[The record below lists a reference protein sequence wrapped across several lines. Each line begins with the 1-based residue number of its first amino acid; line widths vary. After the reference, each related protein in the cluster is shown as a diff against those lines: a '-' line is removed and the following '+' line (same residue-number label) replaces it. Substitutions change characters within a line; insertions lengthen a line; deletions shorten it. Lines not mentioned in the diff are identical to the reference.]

1 MAADAVN
8 DDANH
13 AASRRE
19 EVLRTLKD
27 ATGPLSIAQ
36 IAEQLAVH
44 PNTVRFHLGKL
55 VESGRVERGRAE
67 RHAPGR
73 PAQLF
78 RAVRGMDPAGPRHY
92 RLLAEVLVDAVAGGP
107 TDVPDDP
114 RARAVE
120 AGRAWGRRSASRIGD
135 APPEDTVERLMAL
148 LDELGFAPE
157 RNEDG
162 DRSLIGLR
170 HCPFLELAESGSPV
184 VCGIHLGLM
193 RGALETW
200 RSPVTVDRLEA
211 FAEPDRCLAHTA
223 PNRP

>member
-27 ATGPLSIAQ
+27 ATEPLSIAQ
-36 IAEQLAVH
+36 IAAQLAVH
-44 PNTVRFHLGKL
+44 PNTVRFHLDKL
-55 VESGRVERGRAE
+55 VQSGRVERG
-67 RHAPGR
+67 HAQRRSPGR
-73 PAQLF
+73 PALLF

-92 RLLAEVLVDAVAGGP
+92 RLLAEALVEAVAGGP
-107 TDVPDDP
+107 TDAPDEP
-114 RARAVE
+114 RTRAVE
-120 AGRAWGRRSASRIGD
+120 AGRAWGRRSASRT
-135 APPEDTVERLMAL
+135 EDTPTQDPMERLMAL

-157 RNEDG
+157 RSEDG
-162 DRSLIGLR
+162 DRSRIGLR

-211 FAEPDRCLAHTA
+211 FAEPDLCLAHTT